1 MPQGAVVLMQVGGC
15 SDFQKY
21 VNAQNAGAGATI
33 FINEG
38 SPGNTDPPVY
48 LFTDSGITAPALTAQ
63 IKTAEDL
70 LGNVRRGLVGK
81 TVRARVE
88 FRTGMTP
95 TQNVIAETRGGDPN
109 IEPLR

>member
-1 MPQGAVVLMQVGGC
+1 MLMQVGGC

-48 LFTDSGITAPALTAQ
+48 LFTDSGITAPGPRRHASARTSA
-63 IKTAEDL
+63 AVEVGAPRRAPPL
-70 LGNVRRGLVGK
+70 LH
-81 TVRARVE
+81 
-88 FRTGMTP
+88 P
-95 TQNVIAETRGGDPN
+95 
-109 IEPLR
+109 